1 MEAPFEITLQ
11 IVLTVLAGIA
21 AQVVAAYLKVPS
33 IILLLIFGIALGTD
47 GLSWIAP
54 QTLGVGLEVIV
65 SLCVALILFEGG
77 LNLELKEVGKVSG
90 SLRNLITIGTFI
102 TLVGGGM
109 AAHWLGEFPW
119 SIAFLYASLIVVTGP
134 TVVTPLLKQVG
145 AERKVA
151 TLLEGE
157 GVLIDPVGAILAVV
171 VLDIIL
177 NGDAAPLSVIGGLLA
192 RLGIGILIGGGGGA
206 LLALFLRTAD
216 FLSEELRNLVVLAGI
231 WGLYG
236 LAQSVQ
242 GESGLMAAV
251 VSGIV
256 VRAISIP
263 EERLLRR
270 FKGQLTIFSVSVLF
284 ILLAAD
290 LSIASV
296 FELGPGSV
304 LTVLVLMF
312 VVRPINI
319 WACTFNS
326 DLNWRQKVFMSWIS
340 PRGIVSAS
348 VASLFAILL
357 TDRGI
362 NGGDSI
368 KALVFLTIIMTV
380 FAQGLTA
387 RSLARVLGVTSSS
400 ATGVVIVGCNPLG
413 LKIGRLFKDRGESVV
428 IIDTDK
434 AACDQAA
441 AEGFEVFVGSAMNEK
456 ILEEAGLSSIGTF
469 LAVTNNGEVN
479 SVIAERAREEFQPPR
494 VFAVLPR
501 AKAGESVS
509 KSRSEVKTPRLPV
522 KKWNTYIMDDAVQT
536 GTYDF
541 TEDAIAPQ
549 REQVNKMIK
558 EGDVVPLVIE
568 LAEKLEVAL
577 GETEWPVGSQ
587 LTYLIHDP
595 TPQLLKRLSGAR
607 KPSRQI
613 IKPTPEVSS
622 AEAASS
628 EAASSEA
635 ASSEAASS
643 EAASSEAAKPKTSK
657 LKALKSR
664 MTKSE
669 ASKPEL
675 SGPELSSSEVSEPGA
690 PKAADNGQ
698 APRLDKLVE
707 DS

>member
-11 IVLTVLAGIA
+11 IVLTVLAGIS
-21 AQVVAAYLKVPS
+21 AQVVAAYLKLPS
-33 IILLLIFGIALGTD
+33 IILLLIFGIAFGSD
-47 GLSWIAP
+47 GLGWLSP
-54 QTLGVGLEVIV
+54 QSLGVGLEVIV

-77 LNLELKEVGKVSG
+77 LSLELKEIGKVSG

-102 TLVGGGM
+102 TLVGGGL

-119 SIAFLYASLIVVTGP
+119 SIAFLYASLVVVTGP

-145 AERKVA
+145 ATRKVS

-177 NGDAAPLSVIGGLLA
+177 NGDTDPAIVIGGLLA
-192 RLGIGILIGGGGGA
+192 RLGIGVVIGGGGGA
-206 LLALFLRTAD
+206 LMALFLKKAD

-236 LAQSVQ
+236 LAQSVR

-251 VSGIV
+251 AAGIV
-256 VRAISIP
+256 VRAIPIP

-304 LTVLVLMF
+304 LTVLVLML

-319 WACTFNS
+319 WVCTWNS
-326 DLNWRQKVFMSWIS
+326 DLNWREKAFMSWIS

-357 TDRGI
+357 TERDI

-387 RSLARVLGVTSSS
+387 RSLARLLGVTSSS
-400 ATGVVIVGCNPLG
+400 ATGVVIVGCNALG
-413 LKIGRLFKDRGESVV
+413 LTIGRLFKDRGESVV
-428 IIDTDK
+428 IIDTDQ
-434 AACDQAA
+434 AACEKAE
-441 AEGFEVFVGSAMNEK
+441 AEGFSVYVGSAMNGE

-479 SVIAERAREEFQPPR
+479 SVIAERAQEEFQPPR

-501 AKAGESVS
+501 RESGEAAT
-509 KSRSEVKTPRLPV
+509 SRGDLRTPRLPV
-522 KKWNTYIMDDAVQT
+522 KQWNTFITDDAVER
-536 GTYDF
+536 GTYEF
-541 TEDAIAPQ
+541 TEETIMAQ
-549 REQVNKMIK
+549 RDQVNRLIQ
-558 EGDVVPLVIE
+558 EGDMVPLVTE
-568 LAEKLEVAL
+568 QNGQLEVAL
-577 GETEWPVGSQ
+577 DKTNWQASSKLV
-587 LTYLIHDP
+587 YLLHDP
-595 TPQLLKRLSGAR
+595 TPQLIKRLSGTR
-607 KPSRQI
+607 KPSRQLV
-613 IKPTPEVSS
+613 KPTTEKPAEKSDPDKSPKDKVATLKS
-622 AEAASS
+622 AKDKMATVKSAIDK
-628 EAASSEA
+628 AT
-635 ASSEAASS
+635 
-643 EAASSEAAKPKTSK
+643 AAKSTPDDPAQKKPKD
-657 LKALKSR
+657 AKSTAKNPNR
-664 MTKSE
+664 QE
-669 ASKPEL
+669 P
-675 SGPELSSSEVSEPGA
+675 SGQLE
-690 PKAADNGQ
+690 
-698 APRLDKLVE
+698 
-707 DS
+707 

>member
-11 IVLTVLAGIA
+11 IVLTVLAGIS
-21 AQVVAAYLKVPS
+21 AQVVAAYLKLPS
-33 IILLLIFGIALGTD
+33 IILLLIFGISLGSD
-47 GLSWIAP
+47 GLGLLAP
-54 QTLGVGLEVIV
+54 QSLGVGLEVIV

-77 LNLELKEVGKVSG
+77 LSLELKEIGKVSG

-102 TLVGGGM
+102 TLVGGGV

-119 SIAFLYASLIVVTGP
+119 SIAFLYASLVVVTGP

-145 AERKVA
+145 VERKIS

-177 NGDAAPLSVIGGLLA
+177 NGDTDPAFVLGGLLA
-192 RLGIGILIGGGGGA
+192 RLGIGVIIGGGGGFLMA
-206 LLALFLRTAD
+206 QFLRKAD

-236 LAQSVQ
+236 LAQSVR

-251 VSGIV
+251 AAGIV

-263 EERLLRR
+263 DERLLRR

-304 LTVLVLMF
+304 LTVLVLML
-312 VVRPINI
+312 VVRPLNI
-319 WACTFNS
+319 LVCTWNS
-326 DLNWRQKVFMSWIS
+326 GLNWRQKAFMSWIS

-357 TDRGI
+357 TERGI

-380 FAQGLTA
+380 FIQGLTA
-387 RSLARVLGVTSSS
+387 RSFAQLLGVTSSS
-400 ATGVVIVGCNPLG
+400 ATGVVIVGCNGLG
-413 LKIGRLFKDRGESVV
+413 LMIGRLFKDRGESVV
-428 IIDTDK
+428 IIDTDE
-434 AACDQAA
+434 AACAKA
-441 AEGFEVFVGSAMNEK
+441 EAEGFQTYVGSALDEK

-501 AKAGESVS
+501 PEAGEAGSL
-509 KSRSEVKTPRLPV
+509 SRGDVRTPRLSV
-522 KKWNTYIMDDAVQT
+522 KQWNTFIADDAFER
-536 GTYDF
+536 GTYEF
-541 TEDAIAPQ
+541 TEDAIAAQ
-549 REQVNKMIK
+549 REQVNKLIR
-558 EGDVVPLVIE
+558 EGDMVPLVIE
-568 LAEKLEVAL
+568 QDDKLEVAL
-577 GETEWPVGSQ
+577 GETEWPINSK
-587 LTYLIHDP
+587 LICLLHDS
-595 TPQLLKRLSGAR
+595 TPPMIKRLSGAR
-607 KPSRQI
+607 KPSRQLLKPI
-613 IKPTPEVSS
+613 VEKDAKDAVEQASADKSADKADKGIKSAKSEIAKPETAKPETTSLPTPENV
-622 AEAASS
+622 
-628 EAASSEA
+628 
-635 ASSEAASS
+635 
-643 EAASSEAAKPKTSK
+643 
-657 LKALKSR
+657 
-664 MTKSE
+664 
-669 ASKPEL
+669 
-675 SGPELSSSEVSEPGA
+675 
-690 PKAADNGQ
+690 
-698 APRLDKLVE
+698 
-707 DS
+707 

>member
-11 IVLTVLAGIA
+11 IVITVLAGIS
-21 AQVVAAYLKVPS
+21 AQVVAAYLKLPS
-33 IILLLIFGIALGTD
+33 IILLLIFGISLGSD
-47 GLSWIAP
+47 GLGWLAP

-77 LNLELKEVGKVSG
+77 LSLELKEIGKVSG

-102 TLVGGGM
+102 TLLGGGI

-119 SIAFLYASLIVVTGP
+119 PIAFLYASLVVVTGP

-145 AERKVA
+145 VERNVA

-177 NGDAAPLSVIGGLLA
+177 NGDTDPAFVIGGLLA
-192 RLGIGILIGGGGGA
+192 RLGIGTIIGGGGGA
-206 LLALFLRTAD
+206 LMALFLRKAD

-236 LAQSVQ
+236 LAQSVR

-251 VSGIV
+251 AAGIV

-304 LTVLVLMF
+304 LTVLVLMLI
-312 VVRPINI
+312 VRPINI
-319 WACTFNS
+319 LVCTWNS
-326 DLNWRQKVFMSWIS
+326 DLNWRQKAFMSWIS

-357 TDRGI
+357 TERGI

-387 RSLARVLGVTSSS
+387 RSFAQLLGVSSSS
-400 ATGVVIVGCNPLG
+400 ATGVVIVGCNALG
-413 LKIGRLFKDRGESVV
+413 LTIGRLFKDRGESVV
-428 IIDTDK
+428 IIDTDEEACEK
-434 AACDQAA
+434 AE
-441 AEGFEVFVGSAMNEK
+441 AEGFEVYVGSALNGE

-469 LAVTNNGEVN
+469 LAITNNGEVN
-479 SVIAERAREEFQPPR
+479 SVIAERAQEEFQPPR
-494 VFAVLPR
+494 VVAVLPR
-501 AKAGESVS
+501 TEAGEDES
-509 KSRSEVKTPRLPV
+509 KSRGELRTPRLPV
-522 KKWNTYIMDDAVQT
+522 KQWNTFLADDAFEK
-536 GTYDF
+536 GTYEF
-541 TEDAIAPQ
+541 TAEAIAAQ
-549 REQVNKMIK
+549 REQVNKLIRA
-558 EGDVVPLVIE
+558 GDMVPLVIKKE
-568 LAEKLEVAL
+568 GKLKVAL
-577 GETEWPVGSQ
+577 GENNWQAESTLV
-587 LTYLIHDP
+587 YLLHDP

-607 KPSRQI
+607 KPSRQLV
-613 IKPTPEVSS
+613 KPTAEKPTDNPTGPLPEKR
-622 AEAASS
+622 AEQSPEKKAPESNPAQTS
-628 EAASSEA
+628 
-635 ASSEAASS
+635 
-643 EAASSEAAKPKTSK
+643 TSK
-657 LKALKSR
+657 TPDA
-664 MTKSE
+664 T
-669 ASKPEL
+669 
-675 SGPELSSSEVSEPGA
+675 
-690 PKAADNGQ
+690 
-698 APRLDKLVE
+698 
-707 DS
+707 

>member
-11 IVLTVLAGIA
+11 IVITVLAGIS
-21 AQVVAAYLKVPS
+21 AQVLAAYLKLPS
-33 IILLLIFGIALGTD
+33 IILLLIFGIALGSD
-47 GLSWIAP
+47 GVGLLAP

-77 LNLELKEVGKVSG
+77 LSLELKEIGKVSG

-102 TLVGGGM
+102 TLVGGGI

-119 SIAFLYASLIVVTGP
+119 SIAFLYASLVVVTGP

-145 AERKVA
+145 VERKVS

-177 NGDAAPLSVIGGLLA
+177 NGDTDPAFVIGGLLA
-192 RLGIGILIGGGGGA
+192 RLSIGALIGGGGGA
-206 LLALFLRTAD
+206 LMALFLRTAD

-242 GESGLMAAV
+242 SESGLMAAV
-251 VSGIV
+251 AAGMV

-304 LTVLVLMF
+304 LTVLVLML

-319 WACTFNS
+319 LVCTWNS
-326 DLNWRQKVFMSWIS
+326 DLNWRQKAFMSWIS

-357 TDRGI
+357 TERGI

-368 KALVFLTIIMTV
+368 KALVFLTIMMTV

-387 RSLARVLGVTSSS
+387 RSFAQLLGVSSSS
-400 ATGVVIVGCNPLG
+400 ATGVVIVGCNALG
-413 LKIGRLFKDRGESVV
+413 LTIGRLFKDRGESVV
-428 IIDTDK
+428 VIDTDES
-434 AACDQAA
+434 ACAQAEE
-441 AEGFEVFVGSAMNEK
+441 EGFEVHVGSALNGEM
-456 ILEEAGLSSIGTF
+456 LEDVGLSSIGTF
-469 LAVTNNGEVN
+469 LAITNNGEVN
-479 SVIAERAREEFQPPR
+479 SVIAERAQEEFQPPR
-494 VFAVLPR
+494 VVAVLPR
-501 AKAGESVS
+501 TEEEEAGA
-509 KSRSEVKTPRLPV
+509 KSRGDLRTPRLTV
-522 KKWNTYIMDDAVQT
+522 KRWNTFITDDAVER
-536 GTYDF
+536 GVYDF
-541 TEDAIAPQ
+541 TAESIEAQ
-549 REQVNKMIK
+549 REQVNKLIRS
-558 EGDVVPLVIE
+558 GDMVPLVIE
-568 LAEKLEVAL
+568 KNGKLEVAL
-577 GETEWPVGSQ
+577 GENDWQTETKLV
-587 LTYLIHDP
+587 YLLHDP
-595 TPQLLKRLSGAR
+595 TPQLIKRLSGAR
-607 KPSRQI
+607 KPSRQLV
-613 IKPTPEVSS
+613 KPV
-622 AEAASS
+622 AE
-628 EAASSEA
+628 
-635 ASSEAASS
+635 
-643 EAASSEAAKPKTSK
+643 KP
-657 LKALKSR
+657 
-664 MTKSE
+664 
-669 ASKPEL
+669 
-675 SGPELSSSEVSEPGA
+675 
-690 PKAADNGQ
+690 PKADLEEPNQQKSNQQKPNQQMAQGQ
-698 APRLDKLVE
+698 QEIEP
-707 DS
+707 S

>member
-11 IVLTVLAGIA
+11 IVITVLAGIS
-21 AQVVAAYLKVPS
+21 AQVVAAYLKLPS
-33 IILLLIFGIALGTD
+33 IILLLIFGIALGSD
-47 GLSWIAP
+47 GLGWLAP
-54 QTLGVGLEVIV
+54 QSLGVGLEVIV

-102 TLVGGGM
+102 TLVGGGL

-119 SIAFLYASLIVVTGP
+119 SIAFLYASLVVVTGP

-145 AERKVA
+145 ATRQVS

-177 NGDAAPLSVIGGLLA
+177 NGDTDPAFVLGGLLA
-192 RLGIGILIGGGGGA
+192 RLGIGAVIGGGGGA
-206 LLALFLRTAD
+206 LMALFLKKAD
-216 FLSEELRNLVVLAGI
+216 FLSDELRNLVVLAGI

-236 LAQSVQ
+236 LAQSVR
-242 GESGLMAAV
+242 GESGLMATVTA
-251 VSGIV
+251 GIV

-304 LTVLVLMF
+304 LTVLVLMLI
-312 VVRPINI
+312 VRPLNV
-319 WACTFNS
+319 WVCTWNS
-326 DLNWRQKVFMSWIS
+326 DLNWREKAFMSWIS

-357 TDRGI
+357 TERGI

-387 RSLARVLGVTSSS
+387 RSLARLLGVTSSS
-400 ATGVVIVGCNPLG
+400 ATGVVIVGCNALG
-413 LKIGRLFKDRGESVV
+413 LTIGRLFKDRGESVV
-428 IIDTDK
+428 IIDTDQ
-434 AACDQAA
+434 AACEKAE
-441 AEGFEVFVGSAMNEK
+441 AEGFSVYVGSAMNGE
-456 ILEEAGLSSIGTF
+456 ILEEAGLSSMGTF

-479 SVIAERAREEFQPPR
+479 SVIAERAQEEFQPPR

-501 AKAGESVS
+501 RESGEAAKNRGDL
-509 KSRSEVKTPRLPV
+509 RTPRLPV
-522 KKWNTYIMDDAVQT
+522 KQWNTFITDDAVER
-536 GTYDF
+536 GAYEF
-541 TEDAIAPQ
+541 TAETIVAQ
-549 REQVNKMIK
+549 REQVNRLIQ
-558 EGDVVPLVIE
+558 EGDMVPLVTE
-568 LAEKLEVAL
+568 QDGKLEVAL
-577 GETEWPVGSQ
+577 DKTNWQASSK
-587 LTYLIHDP
+587 LIYLIHDP
-595 TPQLLKRLSGAR
+595 TPQLMKRLSGTR
-607 KPSRQI
+607 KPSRQLV
-613 IKPTPEVSS
+613 KPTVEKPVEKSDANKSAKEKKAPATKNRNAVGKSVKQPREPNSS
-622 AEAASS
+622 IPKNSRQ
-628 EAASSEA
+628 
-635 ASSEAASS
+635 
-643 EAASSEAAKPKTSK
+643 KPK
-657 LKALKSR
+657 
-664 MTKSE
+664 
-669 ASKPEL
+669 
-675 SGPELSSSEVSEPGA
+675 
-690 PKAADNGQ
+690 GQ
-698 APRLDKLVE
+698 LE
-707 DS
+707 

>member
-11 IVLTVLAGIA
+11 IVLTVLAGIS
-21 AQVVAAYLKVPS
+21 AQVVGAYLKLPS
-33 IILLLIFGIALGTD
+33 IILLLIFGIALGAD
-47 GLSWIAP
+47 GLGWIAP
-54 QTLGVGLEVIV
+54 QSLGVGLEVIV

-77 LNLELKEVGKVSG
+77 LNLELKEIGKVSG

-119 SIAFLYASLIVVTGP
+119 SIAFLYASLVVVTGP

-145 AERKVA
+145 VERKVS

-177 NGDAAPLSVIGGLLA
+177 NGDANPALILGGLLA
-192 RLGIGILIGGGGGA
+192 RLGIGVLIGGGGGA
-206 LLALFLRTAD
+206 AIALFLKQAD

-236 LAQSVQ
+236 LAQSVR

-251 VSGIV
+251 AAGIV

-304 LTVLVLMF
+304 MTVLVLML
-312 VVRPINI
+312 VVRPLNI
-319 WACTFNS
+319 WVCTWNS
-326 DLNWRQKVFMSWIS
+326 DLNWRQKMFMSWIS

-357 TDRGI
+357 TERGI

-368 KALVFLTIIMTV
+368 KALVFLTIMLTV

-387 RSLARVLGVTSSS
+387 RSLAQLLSVTSTS

-413 LKIGRLFKDRGESVV
+413 LAIGRLFKDRGESVV
-428 IIDTDK
+428 MIDTDQAACEK
-434 AACDQAA
+434 AAG
-441 AEGFEVFVGSAMNEK
+441 EGFETYVGSAMNGE

-469 LAVTNNGEVN
+469 LAITNNGEVN
-479 SVIAERAREEFQPPR
+479 SVIAERAQEEFQPPR
-494 VFAVLPR
+494 VFAVMPR
-501 AKAGESVS
+501 IEVGEPDAKVRGDL
-509 KSRSEVKTPRLPV
+509 RTPRLQV
-522 KKWNTYIMDDAVQT
+522 KQWNTFITDDAVQK
-536 GTYDF
+536 GVYDF
-541 TEDAIAPQ
+541 TAEAIAAQ
-549 REQVNKMIK
+549 RDQVNKLIR
-558 EGDVVPLVIE
+558 EGDMVPLVTE
-568 LAEKLEVAL
+568 QNEKLEVAL
-577 GETEWPVGSQ
+577 GEMTWPVNSK
-587 LTYLIHDP
+587 LIYLLHDP
-595 TPQLLKRLSGAR
+595 TPQLIKRLSGAR

-613 IKPTPEVSS
+613 VKPTKEEPKAEQPEVKPA
-622 AEAASS
+622 AETGTSPAPLP
-628 EAASSEA
+628 EAL
-635 ASSEAASS
+635 
-643 EAASSEAAKPKTSK
+643 P
-657 LKALKSR
+657 
-664 MTKSE
+664 
-669 ASKPEL
+669 
-675 SGPELSSSEVSEPGA
+675 EPG
-690 PKAADNGQ
+690 Q
-698 APRLDKLVE
+698 
-707 DS
+707 

>member
-11 IVLTVLAGIA
+11 IVLTVLAGIS
-21 AQVVAAYLKVPS
+21 AQVLAAYLKLPS
-33 IILLLIFGIALGTD
+33 IIVLLLFGIALGSD
-47 GLSWIAP
+47 GLHWISP
-54 QTLGVGLEVIV
+54 HSLGIGLEVIV

-77 LNLELKEVGKVSG
+77 LNLELKEIGKVSG
-90 SLRNLITIGTFI
+90 SLRNLITLGTFI

-119 SIAFLYASLIVVTGP
+119 SIAFLYASLVVVTGP

-145 AERKVA
+145 VERKIA
-151 TLLEGE
+151 TILEGE

-177 NGDAAPLSVIGGLLA
+177 NGDTDPSYVLGGLLA
-192 RLGIGILIGGGGGA
+192 RLGIGVVIGGGGGA
-206 LLALFLRTAD
+206 LMALFLRTAD

-236 LAQSVQ
+236 LAQSVR

-251 VSGIV
+251 AAGIV

-304 LTVLVLMF
+304 LTVLVLML
-312 VVRPINI
+312 VVRPVNV
-319 WACTFNS
+319 WACTINS
-326 DLNWRQKVFMSWIS
+326 GLSWRQKVFMSWIS

-387 RSLARVLGVTSSS
+387 RSLAKALGVTSGS

-413 LKIGRLFKDRGESVV
+413 LTIGRLFKARGESVV

-434 AACDQAA
+434 VACEKAE
-441 AEGFEVFVGSAMNEK
+441 AEGFEVYVGSAMNEE
-456 ILEEAGLSSIGTF
+456 ILEVAGLSSIGTF
-469 LAVTNNGEVN
+469 LAITNNGEVN
-479 SVIAERAREEFQPPR
+479 SVIAERAQEEFQPPR
-494 VFAVLPR
+494 VYAVLPR
-501 AKAGESVS
+501 TESVEP
-509 KSRSEVKTPRLPV
+509 KDKNRGELQTPRLPV
-522 KKWNTYIMDDAVQT
+522 KQWNTFIQDDAVQA

-541 TEDAIAPQ
+541 TEDALELQ
-549 REQVNKMIK
+549 REQVNKLIK
-558 EGDVVPLVIE
+558 AGDMVPLVSE
-568 LAEKLEVAL
+568 QADTLEVVLSERQWKA
-577 GETEWPVGSQ
+577 GSR
-587 LTYLIHDP
+587 LTFLLHDP
-595 TPQLLKRLSGAR
+595 TPQLIKRLSGAR
-607 KPSRQI
+607 KPSRQL
-613 IKPTPEVSS
+613 IKPTNDGPKASSNVAASNVS
-622 AEAASS
+622 AEKKSKASL
-628 EAASSEA
+628 E
-635 ASSEAASS
+635 
-643 EAASSEAAKPKTSK
+643 
-657 LKALKSR
+657 
-664 MTKSE
+664 
-669 ASKPEL
+669 
-675 SGPELSSSEVSEPGA
+675 
-690 PKAADNGQ
+690 
-698 APRLDKLVE
+698 
-707 DS
+707 

>member
-11 IVLTVLAGIA
+11 IVLTVLAGIS
-21 AQVVAAYLKVPS
+21 AQVLAAYLKLPS

-47 GLSWIAP
+47 GLDWIDP

-77 LNLELKEVGKVSG
+77 LNLELKEIGKVSG

-119 SIAFLYASLIVVTGP
+119 SIAFLYASLVVVTGP

-145 AERKVA
+145 VERKIA

-177 NGDAAPLSVIGGLLA
+177 NGDTDPAYVLGGLFA
-192 RLGIGILIGGGGGA
+192 RLGIGVIIGGGGGA
-206 LLALFLRTAD
+206 LMALFLRTAD

-236 LAQSVQ
+236 LAQSVR

-251 VSGIV
+251 AAGIV

-296 FELGPGSV
+296 IELGPGSV
-304 LTVLVLMF
+304 LTVLVLML
-312 VVRPINI
+312 VVRPINV
-319 WACTFNS
+319 WACTLNS
-326 DLNWRQKVFMSWIS
+326 GLSWRQKVFMSWIS

-357 TDRGI
+357 TERGI

-387 RSLARVLGVTSSS
+387 RSLAQVLSVTSDS

-413 LKIGRLFKDRGESVV
+413 LTIGRLFKARDESVV
-428 IIDTDK
+428 IIDTDE
-434 AACDQAA
+434 AACEKAE
-441 AEGFEVFVGSAMNEK
+441 AEGFEVYTGSAMNEE
-456 ILEEAGLSSIGTF
+456 ILEVAGLSSIGTF
-469 LAVTNNGEVN
+469 LAITSNGEVN
-479 SVIAERAREEFQPPR
+479 SVIAERAQEEFQPPR

-501 AKAGESVS
+501 TETEESSIQNRGEL
-509 KSRSEVKTPRLPV
+509 RTPRLPV
-522 KKWNTYIMDDAVQT
+522 KQWNTFIQDDAVQT

-541 TEDAIAPQ
+541 TEEALELQ
-549 REQVNKMIK
+549 CEQVNKLIK
-558 EGDVVPLVIE
+558 AGDMVPLVVKQ
-568 LAEKLEVAL
+568 ADTLEVVLSERQWKA
-577 GETEWPVGSQ
+577 GSQ
-587 LTYLIHDP
+587 LTYLLHDP
-595 TPQLLKRLSGAR
+595 TPQLIKRLSGAR

-613 IKPTPEVSS
+613 IKPTKDTPKSADDKAIVDAEGSS
-622 AEAASS
+622 KAQ
-628 EAASSEA
+628 
-635 ASSEAASS
+635 
-643 EAASSEAAKPKTSK
+643 KSK
-657 LKALKSR
+657 LLKKAKAKKLNTQPSDAQ
-664 MTKSE
+664 SP
-669 ASKPEL
+669 AA
-675 SGPELSSSEVSEPGA
+675 EV
-690 PKAADNGQ
+690 AAAIQNPSDQPSAHPNKEQ
-698 APRLDKLVE
+698 P
-707 DS
+707 

>member
-33 IILLLIFGIALGTD
+33 IILLLTFGIALGTD
-47 GLSWIAP
+47 GLGWIAP

-77 LNLELKEVGKVSG
+77 LNLELKEIGKVSG

-119 SIAFLYASLIVVTGP
+119 SIAFLYASLVVVTGP

-177 NGDAAPLSVIGGLLA
+177 NGDADPLSVIGGLLA
-192 RLGIGILIGGGGGA
+192 RLGIGIIIGGGGGA

-236 LAQSVQ
+236 LAQSAQ

-251 VSGIV
+251 AAGIV

-312 VVRPINI
+312 VVRPLNI
-319 WACTFNS
+319 WACTLNS
-326 DLNWRQKVFMSWIS
+326 DLNWRQKAFMSWIS

-387 RSLARVLGVTSSS
+387 RSLAQVLGVTSGS
-400 ATGVVIVGCNPLG
+400 ATGVVIVGCNPLA
-413 LKIGRLFKDRGESVV
+413 LKIGRLFKGRGESVV

-434 AACDQAA
+434 VACDKAA
-441 AEGFEVFVGSAMNEK
+441 DEGFEVFVGSAMNEE
-456 ILEEAGLSSIGTF
+456 ILEEAGLSSMGTF
-469 LAVTNNGEVN
+469 LAVTSNGEVN

-501 AKAGESVS
+501 TAGEESDA
-509 KSRSEVKTPRLPV
+509 KNRGEIKTPRLPV
-522 KKWNTYIMDDAVQT
+522 KKWNTYITDDAVQT

-549 REQVNKMIK
+549 RDQVNKMIK
-558 EGDVVPLVIE
+558 DGDVIPLVIE
-568 LAEKLEVAL
+568 QAEKLEVAL
-577 GETEWPVGSQ
+577 SETQWPVGSQ

-613 IKPTPEVSS
+613 IKP
-622 AEAASS
+622 
-628 EAASSEA
+628 
-635 ASSEAASS
+635 
-643 EAASSEAAKPKTSK
+643 
-657 LKALKSR
+657 
-664 MTKSE
+664 
-669 ASKPEL
+669 KPEAPQAGGTDAEML
-675 SGPELSSSEVSEPGA
+675 EAPGSEVSKSKTPKSKPSKSRTPKSKTAKPEA
-690 PKAADNGQ
+690 PKATENGQ
-698 APRLDKLVE
+698 SPRLDKLIE
-707 DS
+707 ES

>member
-11 IVLTVLAGIA
+11 IVITVLAGIS
-21 AQVVAAYLKVPS
+21 AQVVAAYLKLPS
-33 IILLLIFGIALGTD
+33 IILLLIFGIALGSD
-47 GLSWIAP
+47 GLGWLSP
-54 QTLGVGLEVIV
+54 QSLGVGLEVIV

-77 LNLELKEVGKVSG
+77 LSLELKEIGKVSG
-90 SLRNLITIGTFI
+90 SLRNLVTVGTFI
-102 TLVGGGM
+102 TLIGGGV

-119 SIAFLYASLIVVTGP
+119 SIAYLYASLVVVTGP

-145 AERKVA
+145 VERKVA

-177 NGDAAPLSVIGGLLA
+177 NGDTDPAFVLGGLMT
-192 RLGIGILIGGGGGA
+192 RLGIGAVIGGGGGA
-206 LLALFLRTAD
+206 LMALFLKQAD
-216 FLSEELRNLVVLAGI
+216 FLSEELRNLVVLAGL

-242 GESGLMAAV
+242 DESGLMAAV
-251 VSGIV
+251 AAGIV

-304 LTVLVLMF
+304 LTVLALMLI
-312 VVRPINI
+312 VRPLNI
-319 WACTFNS
+319 LVCTWNS
-326 DLNWRQKVFMSWIS
+326 DLNWRQKLFMSWIS

-387 RSLARVLGVTSSS
+387 RSFAQLLGVTSSS
-400 ATGVVIVGCNPLG
+400 ATGVVIVGCNELG
-413 LKIGRLFKDRGESVV
+413 LMIGRLFKERGESVV

-434 AACDQAA
+434 AACENAA
-441 AEGFEVFVGSAMNEK
+441 SEGFEIYVGSALNGE
-456 ILEEAGLSSIGTF
+456 ILEEAGISSIGTF
-469 LAVTNNGEVN
+469 LAITNNGEVN
-479 SVIAERAREEFQPPR
+479 SVIAERAQEEFQPPR

-501 AKAGESVS
+501 A
-509 KSRSEVKTPRLPV
+509 EVKAAEADNITPNDTGNSSSRGDLHTPRLPV
-522 KKWNTYIMDDAVQT
+522 KQWNTMITDDAVQQE
-536 GTYDF
+536 TYEF
-541 TEDAIAPQ
+541 TTEAVVSQ
-549 REQVNKMIK
+549 RDRVNQLIR
-558 EGDVVPLVIE
+558 EGDMVPLVIE
-568 LAEKLEVAL
+568 QNGKLEVAL
-577 GETEWPVGSQ
+577 SEMEWQAESK
-587 LTYLIHDP
+587 LIYLVHDP
-595 TPQLLKRLSGAR
+595 TPLLIKRLSGKR

-613 IKPTPEVSS
+613 LAPEPVMPPPVSANSANSKSVQSTENKPPAVTNPPVE
-622 AEAASS
+622 
-628 EAASSEA
+628 
-635 ASSEAASS
+635 
-643 EAASSEAAKPKTSK
+643 P
-657 LKALKSR
+657 LK
-664 MTKSE
+664 
-669 ASKPEL
+669 
-675 SGPELSSSEVSEPGA
+675 
-690 PKAADNGQ
+690 N
-698 APRLDKLVE
+698 
-707 DS
+707 

>member
-11 IVLTVLAGIA
+11 IVLTVLAGIS
-21 AQVVAAYLKVPS
+21 AQVLAAYLKLPS

-47 GLSWIAP
+47 GLDWIDP
-54 QTLGVGLEVIV
+54 QALGVGLEVIV

-77 LNLELKEVGKVSG
+77 LNLELKEIGKVSG

-119 SIAFLYASLIVVTGP
+119 SIAFLYASLVVVTGP

-145 AERKVA
+145 VERKIA
-151 TLLEGE
+151 TILEGE

-177 NGDAAPLSVIGGLLA
+177 NGDTDPSYVLGGLLA
-192 RLGIGILIGGGGGA
+192 RLGIGVIIGGGGGA
-206 LLALFLRTAD
+206 LMALFLRTAD

-236 LAQSVQ
+236 LAQSVR

-251 VSGIV
+251 AAGIV

-304 LTVLVLMF
+304 LTVLVLML

-319 WACTFNS
+319 WACTINS
-326 DLNWRQKVFMSWIS
+326 GLNWRQKVFMSWIS

-357 TDRGI
+357 TERGI

-387 RSLARVLGVTSSS
+387 RSLAQLLGVTSDS

-413 LKIGRLFKDRGESVV
+413 LTIGRLFKSRGESVV

-434 AACDQAA
+434 VACDKAE
-441 AEGFEVFVGSAMNEK
+441 AEGFEVYVGSAMNEE
-456 ILEEAGLSSIGTF
+456 ILEVAGLSSIGTF
-469 LAVTNNGEVN
+469 LAITNNGEVN
-479 SVIAERAREEFQPPR
+479 SVIAERAQEEFQPPR

-501 AKAGESVS
+501 KETGEPEAQQ
-509 KSRSEVKTPRLPV
+509 RGELRTPRLPV
-522 KKWNTYIMDDAVQT
+522 KQWNTFIQDDAVQT
-536 GTYDF
+536 GVYDF
-541 TEDAIAPQ
+541 TEEALDLQ
-549 REQVNKMIK
+549 CEQVNNLIK
-558 EGDVVPLVIE
+558 AGDMVPLVNE
-568 LAEKLEVAL
+568 QAGTLEVVL
-577 GETEWPVGSQ
+577 GERVWKAGDQ
-587 LTYLIHDP
+587 LTYLLHDP
-595 TPQLLKRLSGAR
+595 TPQLIKRLSGTR

-613 IKPTPEVSS
+613 VKPTKDTAS
-622 AEAASS
+622 AVTTNS
-628 EAASSEA
+628 EAAGVNQPDKSTQKSKTARKDIDKKPATQPPDQLSSNSQSSGAKAPDVNTSSRPSNGPSSEQS
-635 ASSEAASS
+635 ASDQPSAH
-643 EAASSEAAKPKTSK
+643 PN
-657 LKALKSR
+657 
-664 MTKSE
+664 
-669 ASKPEL
+669 
-675 SGPELSSSEVSEPGA
+675 EVQP
-690 PKAADNGQ
+690 
-698 APRLDKLVE
+698 
-707 DS
+707 